1 MVEGLEDVGATLV
14 ADSEPTVA
22 AEPGQRTLHDPTVP
36 AQTLAALD
44 ATTGDPRG
52 DATAAAGLAAATV
65 VVGLVGVQLGRPS
78 TRPPDALP
86 DRRHGVDQGLEEPAV
101 VGVGWA
107 EANRERDTVRVHDD
121 MALGP
126 GLAAVGRVRTRKLA
140 PLLAGTEA
148 LSRLARP
155 QSIAF
160 ARPKRSSR
168 TWCSRAQMPALCQ
181 SRSRRQQL
189 MPHPQPIS
197 CGSISQGMPD
207 LRTKRMPVSAARFG
221 TGGRPP
227 FGRGLGGGSRGSISA
242 HSASLTS
249 GLAMPDQP
257 IPRPTVPGSVR
268 RSNYSQTGSNTVRSV
283 H

>member
-1 MVEGLEDVGATLV
+1 M
-14 ADSEPTVA
+14 
-22 AEPGQRTLHDPTVP
+22 
-36 AQTLAALD
+36 
-44 ATTGDPRG
+44 
-52 DATAAAGLAAATV
+52 
-65 VVGLVGVQLGRPS
+65 VVGLVGVQLGGPP
-78 TRPPDALP
+78 TRPPGALP

-101 VGVGWA
+101 VGVGRA
-107 EANRERDTVRVHDD
+107 EASRERDAARVHDKV
-121 MALGP
+121 ALGP
-126 GLAAVGRVRTRKLA
+126 RLAAIGRVRASAFA

-168 TWCSRAQMPALCQ
+168 TWCSRAQMPAPCQ

-197 CGSISQGMPD
+197 CGNISQGIPD
-207 LRTKRMPVSAARFG
+207 FRTKRMPVSAARSG

-227 FGRGLGGGSRGSISA
+227 FGRGPGGGSRGSISA

-249 GLAMPDQP
+249 GLAMPRQP
-257 IPRPTVPGSVR
+257 VPTPTVPGSVR
-268 RSNYSQTGSNTVRSV
+268 RS
-283 H
+283 